1 MLTKK
6 MLGALNEQI
15 NAELHSAYLYLS
27 MSTWLEEQ
35 GLGGFANWMRVQY
48 QEETAHAMK
57 ILDYVQERGERVL
70 LTPIAAV
77 DQNFDSLLAVFE
89 QTLTHEQLVTSLIN
103 NLVDISIE
111 EKDHATRSFL
121 QWFVDEQVEEEA
133 TAQAIIDDLRLL
145 NGEGHGVF
153 TLNREF
159 AGRSYAPI
167 AE

>member
-1 MLTKK
+1 MLTGK
-6 MLGALNEQI
+6 MLNALNEQI

-35 GLGGFANWMRVQY
+35 GLSGFANWMRVQY
-48 QEETAHAMK
+48 EEETAHAMK
-57 ILDYVQERGERVL
+57 ILHYTQERGGRVL

-89 QTLTHEQLVTSLIN
+89 KTLAHEQHVTSLIN
-103 NLVDISIE
+103 NLVDIAIE
-111 EKDHATRSFL
+111 ERDHATRSFL

-133 TAQAIIDDLRLL
+133 TAGDILNDLRLL
-145 NGEGHGVF
+145 NGESHGVF

-159 AGRSYAPI
+159 ASRKSTPD
-167 AE
+167 EE

>member
-27 MSTWLEEQ
+27 MSTWLEAQ
-35 GLGGFANWMRVQY
+35 GLSGFSNWMRVQY
-48 QEETAHAMK
+48 EEETAHAMK

-77 DQNFDSLLAVFE
+77 DQNFDSVLAVFE
-89 QTLTHEQLVTSLIN
+89 KTLAHEKLVSSLIN
-103 NLVDISIE
+103 NLVDIAIE

-121 QWFVDEQVEEEA
+121 QWFVDEQVEEES
-133 TAQAIIDDLRLL
+133 TASAILDDLRLL
-145 NGEGHGVF
+145 NGEGHGIF

-159 AGRSYAPI
+159 ATRKFNTP
-167 AE
+167 E